1 METLRVYVSPPPTR
15 FYASLESLSYCITM
29 CCNETKKMALSM
41 NGLRIP
47 FGARHLVLLESCL
60 ERPSQSQ
67 QFCLGLNMLSLR
79 RGKLC
84 VKQGEVF
91 SPLFLYGVGRRE
103 RELQPTE
110 KLRGLKRKIPRTCP
124 DEWEVN
130 GCFPRADQQHLLNY
144 LCHVCFPTREKKMKW
159 NSESY
164 LNRQL
169 EARGWGMFRSF
180 YFSEVYCWGKIM
192 SLNTNF
198 LDMQS
203 YHLTQTQCLMTNSL
217 PSV

>member
-1 METLRVYVSPPPTR
+1 
-15 FYASLESLSYCITM
+15 
-29 CCNETKKMALSM
+29 MALSVD
-41 NGLRIP
+41 GLRIP
-47 FGARHLVLLESCL
+47 FGDRYLVLLESCL

-67 QFCLGLNMLSLR
+67 QFWVGLNMLSLR
-79 RGKLC
+79 EEKKIMHETRRG
-84 VKQGEVF
+84 F
-91 SPLFLYGVGRRE
+91 IPLFLDGVGRRE

-110 KLRGLKRKIPRTCP
+110 KQRGLKRRIPRMCP

-130 GCFPRADQQHLLNY
+130 GCFSRANQQHLLNY
-144 LCHVCFPTREKKMKW
+144 LCHACFPTREKKMKW